1 MSELERMLLGIGIS
15 HSDMPMALKNMQ
27 DWSQQVRTIES
38 DNNPMASPGT
48 TTAKGVYQF
57 TDDSVTTGLQRL
69 RNMKYPEEM
78 IAGIPIN
85 PQEWTD
91 DQADNMFF
99 GNVFAQKGSDPILK
113 EIAMGNHMARRQGYY
128 NFHHTDPDEA
138 TISRTEELI
147 PVPNQPVD
155 DLFSNY
161 NKKNSY

>member
-1 MSELERMLLGIGIS
+1 MIQLERLLRKIGIS
-15 HSDMPMALKNMQ
+15 DADMPMALENMKE
-27 DWSQQVRTIES
+27 WSNQVRMIES

-57 TDDSVTTGLQRL
+57 TDDSVATALQRL

-91 DQADNMFF
+91 EQADNMFF
-99 GNVFAQKGSDPILK
+99 GNIFSQSGSDPILK

-128 NFHHTDPDEA
+128 DFHHTDPDEA

-161 NKKNSY
+161 NKKSSY